1 MEYSPENKIIV
12 KARGNQTLPIDRLM
26 EFQGNLKRLTQKNR
40 EKLMA
45 SILEKGFIAP
55 IFVWDDAGEYRLLDG
70 HQRLKTLLW
79 MREKGWD
86 IPMLPVDIIEA
97 DTEKDAKEKLLLI
110 ASQYGDF
117 TTDGY
122 KEFAEGLD
130 LDTESVRLSDGTFEL
145 PKSEDEDTKGDDC
158 APDIEDDPISKPGEI
173 YHLGKHRLMCG
184 DSTDSEQVAKLMDGE
199 KADLWLTDPPYNVGL
214 GCDETPEEAKKR
226 KRRTDGLVVKNDK
239 QEDAQFKA
247 FLISAFKTALQNLKD
262 GGVFYIWHADVEGYN
277 FRASMKECGG
287 EIRQALIWNKSSF
300 VFGRQDYQ
308 WKHEPCLYGWKD
320 GAGHYWDGGRSQTTV
335 FDEATEYNPKKMT
348 KEELTILCQ
357 QLLEERKTV
366 KTTVI
371 DIERPARS
379 IEHPT
384 MKPVKLFQL
393 QIENS
398 TRKGEIVLDT
408 FAGSGTTI
416 IASEKCGRKARV
428 MELDPKYCDVIRR
441 RWTKWAE
448 ENGIDPGVDGLT
460 DDRGFTN
467 E

>member
-1 MEYSPENKIIV
+1 MYTPDNKIQV
-12 KARGNQTLPIDRLM
+12 KAKGHTFLPIDRLL
-26 EFQGNLKRLTQKNR
+26 EFQGNLKRLTQQNR

-79 MREKGWD
+79 MRQQGWD

-145 PKSEDEDTKGDDC
+145 PESEDEDEDTKGDDN

-199 KADLWLTDPPYNVGL
+199 KADLWLTDPPYNVDYHGKTT
-214 GCDETPEEAKKR
+214 GATI
-226 KRRTDGLVVKNDK
+226 KNDK

-262 GGVFYIWHADVEGYN
+262 GGAFYIWHGEGYN

-287 EIRQALIWNKSSF
+287 EIRETLIWNKSSF
-300 VFGRQDYQ
+300 VICRQDYQ
-308 WKHEPCLYGWKD
+308 WKHESCLYGWKD
-320 GAGHYWDGGRSQTTV
+320 GAGLYWDGGRSQTTV

-371 DIERPARS
+371 DIEKPARS

-416 IASEKCGRKARV
+416 IASEKAGRKARV

-448 ENGIDPGVDGLT
+448 ENGIDPGLDGLT
-460 DDRGFTN
+460 DEPQGFTN

>member
-1 MEYSPENKIIV
+1 MYTPEDRIII
-12 KARGNQTLPIDRLM
+12 KARGNQTLPIDKLL
-26 EFQGNLKRLTQKNR
+26 EFQGGLKRLTPKNR
-40 EKLMA
+40 DKLMA

-145 PKSEDEDTKGDDC
+145 PESEDEDTIDDDN

-173 YHLGKHRLMCG
+173 YNLGKHRLMCG

-199 KADLWLTDPPYNVGL
+199 KADLWLTDPPYNVDYHGKTT
-214 GCDETPEEAKKR
+214 GATI
-226 KRRTDGLVVKNDK
+226 KNDK
-239 QEDAQFKA
+239 QEDEQFRLFLLNAFKNGAAQLKSGGVYYVWHDA
-247 FLISAFKTALQNLKD
+247 LGACKFKTALNESGLA
-262 GGVFYIWHADVEGYN
+262 V
-277 FRASMKECGG
+277 
-287 EIRQALIWNKSSF
+287 RQVLIWNKNSLML
-300 VFGRQDYQ
+300 GRLDYQ
-308 WKHEPCLYGWKD
+308 VKHESCFYGWKD

-348 KEELTILCQ
+348 KEELTTLCQ

-371 DIERPARS
+371 DMEKPARS

-416 IASEKCGRKARV
+416 IACEKAGRRARV

-448 ENGIDPGVDGLT
+448 ENGIDPGLDGLT
-460 DDRGFTN
+460 DAQGFTN

>member
-1 MEYSPENKIIV
+1 MYTPDNKIQV
-12 KARGNQTLPIDRLM
+12 KSKGHTFLPIDRLI
-26 EFQGNLKRLTQKNR
+26 EFQGNLKRLTQQNR

-55 IFVWDDAGEYRLLDG
+55 IFVWDDTGEYRLLDG
-70 HQRLKTLLW
+70 HQRIKTLLW
-79 MREKGWD
+79 MRQQGWD

-145 PKSEDEDTKGDDC
+145 PETEDEDTKDDDN
-158 APDIEDDPISKPGEI
+158 APDIEDDTISKPGEI
-173 YHLGKHRLMCG
+173 YQLGKHRLMCG

-199 KADLWLTDPPYNVGL
+199 KADLWLTDPPYNVDYHGKTT
-214 GCDETPEEAKKR
+214 GATI
-226 KRRTDGLVVKNDK
+226 KNDK
-239 QEDAQFKA
+239 QEDEQFKA

-262 GGVFYIWHADVEGYN
+262 GGVFYIWHAGLEGYN
-277 FRASMKECGG
+277 FKTAARSVGLIIH
-287 EIRQALIWNKSSF
+287 EILIWNKSCL
-300 VFGRQDYQ
+300 VMGRQDYQ

-335 FDEATEYNPKKMT
+335 FDEATEYKPKKMT

-371 DIERPARS
+371 DIEKPARS

-416 IASEKCGRKARV
+416 ISSEKAGRKARV

-448 ENGIDPGVDGLT
+448 ENGIDPGFDGLT
-460 DDRGFTN
+460 DAQGFTN